1 MRSTAIWWGMLF
13 IGVLVFTA
21 GVVPAESKHDHAKL
35 PPGPIRDR
43 HELMEAQGQNAK
55 NINQAFEMGSEGFD
69 TGVIQREAQAIA
81 DSSARIPGL
90 FPKGSLNPNSRALPA
105 IWEHWDKFEQL
116 SKQLQQQA
124 MALSSAAG
132 NGDAEDLHDKAKKM
146 FGTCKSC
153 HDQFR
158 APEKGKG
165 K

>member
-1 MRSTAIWWGMLF
+1 MLF
-13 IGVLVFTA
+13 ICVVLFTA
-21 GVVPAESKHDHAKL
+21 GVVPAEPKHDHSKL

-55 NINQAFEMGSEGFD
+55 NINEAFEMGSEGFD

-81 DSSARIPGL
+81 DSSQRIPSL

-105 IWEHWDKFEQL
+105 IWEHWDKFDQL
-116 SKQLQQQA
+116 AKQLQHQA
-124 MALSSAAG
+124 MSLSSAAG
-132 NGDAEDLHDKAKKM
+132 NGDAEDLHHKAKEM
-146 FGTCKSC
+146 FATCKAC